1 MTVVAPKRDVSYR
14 TGEKMKR
21 MLINATQQEE
31 MRVALV
37 DGQHLY
43 DLDIENVATKQKKAN
58 IYKGKITRIEPSLE
72 ACFVDY
78 GSERHGFLPFKE
90 IAREYYK
97 NPGDH
102 SLPVKD
108 QLDEG
113 TELIVQVEREE
124 RGNKGAALTTYVSLA
139 GRYLVLMPNN
149 PKAGGVSR
157 RISGKQRAEIRDAM
171 AALVIPEEMG
181 IIVRTAGMG
190 RTAEE
195 LQWDLDYLIMLW
207 EAILDAGKKTAPLL
221 IFQES
226 NIIIRALRDYYRSD
240 IGEILIDDEEVF
252 KEAEVFINNI
262 MPQIGDK
269 IKLYEDQVPL
279 FTRFQVES
287 QIQTAYERNVRLPSG
302 GALVF
307 DHTEALVSIDINS
320 GRSTKGADIED
331 TALNTNLE
339 AAEEIARQLK
349 LRDLGGLV
357 VIDFIDMLESK
368 NQRKVENAL
377 HDALASDRARIQV
390 GQISRFGLLE
400 MSRQRLRPSLDETS
414 HIVCPRC
421 EGQGTIRDTKSL
433 ALGILRLIEEES
445 LKEKTSELVIQVPV
459 NVAVYLLNEKRA
471 DVEDIEGR
479 LNVRV
484 IIIPDTQLDTPHF
497 KITRYRVSDEVV
509 GEDSEAHLIKEE
521 VTLED
526 MRSEAVI
533 QSKQVME
540 KPAVS
545 GISPIAPPPKVE
557 IEEKKADI
565 LTKSQSLLSSIL
577 NYIKGFFAK
586 DEEKQDE
593 HKESSKKS
601 RDNKNQRNNK
611 NNGNRARSNN
621 NNRQRNQRH
630 NHPSRNTIETIERE
644 VDLGA
649 EFNQNVNAEDSARES
664 NNRGQQGN
672 RRNGQND
679 HNNDRRRNEQNGSGN
694 DQSRRQSKQE
704 NGNQANHQ
712 QDQKSQVRNNEG
724 KGRNDR
730 NEMRDQ
736 DRKSR
741 NQVVTPDHDAK
752 ENTAKDNDVKK
763 RDSAENNAQEKGAKQ
778 ENRSSSQNRSHRN
791 NKQNRSEKRDPDSV
805 INEKGEEV
813 IQVTVGDKVEERIIR
828 QGRPRIAKAEA
839 KEIVSEPASNKKETV
854 EPIHSAISDDAM
866 DIITKPEK
874 TVAATVAVIALEN
887 DSVQKMTISKGRNRR
902 VAKVIEADALESTD
916 AIDVSSDTHTNE
928 QSMTIPVAANVDTVV
943 VESSTSAATRE
954 SVSVVTETEQ
964 NVSSSSVESSVM
976 ASDSLSSAP
985 EVIELVDNKTEVI
998 VTNDLQDV
1006 VAESASV
1013 ETASTEDTMT
1023 SLESAHTADT
1033 NPSEAVTAAADT
1045 FEASDVA
1052 EMIVESD
1059 GVQNVVEAAREAEV
1073 LTTGDFEKEVE
1084 TVMKTEI
1091 ASEDSIAQETLVT
1104 EATISENA
1112 QDSANQEKSN
1122 DIDTSKAVETIKD
1135 DVAKAEK
1142 ATEETKEEVQDK
1154 RPSNNRGRK
1163 GGRTIKP
1170 GKPTRS
1176 KAKNRTKVI
1185 VSDDVLP
1192 NKKGNSE
1199 SKTAVD
1205 AGKSESTNQ
1214 ASADSDK
1221 TSS

>member
-1 MTVVAPKRDVSYR
+1 
-14 TGEKMKR
+14 MKR

-97 NPGDH
+97 NPSDH
-102 SLPVKD
+102 SLSVKD

-207 EAILDAGKKTAPLL
+207 EAILDAGKKPAPLL

-357 VIDFIDMLESK
+357 VIDFIDMLETK

-471 DVEDIEGR
+471 DVEDIEDR

-557 IEEKKADI
+557 VEEKKADI

-593 HKESSKKS
+593 RKESGKKA

-611 NNGNRARSNN
+611 NNGNRARNN

-649 EFNQNVNAEDSARES
+649 EFNQNVNAEDSTREG
-664 NNRGQQGN
+664 NHRGQQGN

-679 HNNDRRRNEQNGSGN
+679 RNNERNDRNNDRRRNEQNGSGN

-704 NGNQANHQ
+704 NGDQASNQ
-712 QDQKSQVRNNEG
+712 QDQKSQARNSEG
-724 KGRNDR
+724 KNR
-730 NEMRDQ
+730 NERNEARDQ

-741 NQVVTPDHDAK
+741 NHVAASDQVSQENAVKGNDSK
-752 ENTAKDNDVKK
+752 ENH
-763 RDSAENNAQEKGAKQ
+763 AQEKGVKQ
-778 ENRSSSQNRSHRN
+778 ENRSSSQNRSRRN
-791 NKQNRSEKRDPDSV
+791 NKQNRPEKRDPDSV

-828 QGRPRIAKAEA
+828 QGRPRIAKAASDEKIA
-839 KEIVSEPASNKKETV
+839 DNVNAASEQEPTVKADVKVNSSSLDNPSQAVLDEIA
-854 EPIHSAISDDAM
+854 DA
-866 DIITKPEK
+866 ITKPEK

-902 VAKVIEADALESTD
+902 APKVVEAVATEST
-916 AIDVSSDTHTNE
+916 NE
-928 QSMTIPVAANVDTVV
+928 AVANVVDNTMTDRVVANVDTVV
-943 VESSTSAATRE
+943 VANTA
-954 SVSVVTETEQ
+954 
-964 NVSSSSVESSVM
+964 SSVENQAVIAASSEADDVAGEATVESSAM
-976 ASDSLSSAP
+976 ESADRFSESEVTTLATDQSEVVVTKDVQTTTAASNSAVTTEVLSESTDIANHTNPAEVVPVTVSDSDDVVDKIEGS
-985 EVIELVDNKTEVI
+985 EVGDNVTVMPKESEEANGSESRGVEEDTVAKTEV
-998 VTNDLQDV
+998 V
-1006 VAESASV
+1006 
-1013 ETASTEDTMT
+1013 
-1023 SLESAHTADT
+1023 
-1033 NPSEAVTAAADT
+1033 
-1045 FEASDVA
+1045 SD
-1052 EMIVESD
+1052 
-1059 GVQNVVEAAREAEV
+1059 
-1073 LTTGDFEKEVE
+1073 
-1084 TVMKTEI
+1084 
-1091 ASEDSIAQETLVT
+1091 DSIAQETVVKETVST
-1104 EATISENA
+1104 ENVQEEIQKDLSVDT
-1112 QDSANQEKSN
+1112 NQGNEAPK
-1122 DIDTSKAVETIKD
+1122 E
-1135 DVAKAEK
+1135 VAI
-1142 ATEETKEEVQDK
+1142 KEEAQDK

-1192 NKKGNSE
+1192 HKKGNLE
-1199 SKTAVD
+1199 PNAV
-1205 AGKSESTNQ
+1205 AKAVKSEPVKQQ
-1214 ASADSDK
+1214 APVESDK

>member
-1 MTVVAPKRDVSYR
+1 
-14 TGEKMKR
+14 

-97 NPGDH
+97 DPNNQ
-102 SLPVKD
+102 SLAIKD
-108 QLDEG
+108 QLEEG

-124 RGNKGAALTTYVSLA
+124 RGNKGAALTTYISLA

-207 EAILDAGKKTAPLL
+207 EAILDAGKKSAPLL

-269 IKLYEDQVPL
+269 IKLYTDQVPL

-357 VIDFIDMLESK
+357 VIDFIDMLETK

-377 HDALASDRARIQV
+377 LDALASDRARIQV

-445 LKEKTSELVIQVPV
+445 LKEKTAELVVQVPV

-471 DVEDIEGR
+471 DVEDVEKR

-484 IIIPDTQLDTPHF
+484 IIIPDTHLATPHF
-497 KITRYRVSDEVV
+497 KMTRYRVNDETV
-509 GEDSEAHLIKEE
+509 GQESETHLVKEE
-521 VTLED
+521 VSLED

-533 QSKQVME
+533 QSKKMLE

-545 GISPIAPPPKVE
+545 GISPIAPPPKTE
-557 IEEKKADI
+557 RESKADI
-565 LTKSQSLLSSIL
+565 FAKSQSLLSTIL
-577 NYIKGFFAK
+577 NYIKSLFVK
-586 DEEKQDE
+586 DESEETPKADR
-593 HKESSKKS
+593 KESKKS
-601 RDNKNQRNNK
+601 QESKNQRNNRG
-611 NNGNRARSNN
+611 NNRGRNS
-621 NNRQRNQRH
+621 NRQRNQRH
-630 NHPSRNTIETIERE
+630 NHPSRNTIETVERDI
-644 VDLGA
+644 DLGA
-649 EFNQNVNAEDSARES
+649 EFTQNVEEASREKKVRS
-664 NNRGQQGN
+664 QNESSTQDN
-672 RRNGQND
+672 RRNNQNEHHKKSEMHND
-679 HNNDRRRNEQNGSGN
+679 HNDS
-694 DQSRRQSKQE
+694 SRQSAKQE
-704 NGNQANHQ
+704 RSENNVVSNG
-712 QDQKSQVRNNEG
+712 DT
-724 KGRNDR
+724 
-730 NEMRDQ
+730 Q
-736 DRKSR
+736 DRKSQQEASKETVKET
-741 NQVVTPDHDAK
+741 QVVK
-752 ENTAKDNDVKK
+752 ENGEQGRKSHIQSQEEKSSKSEVKE
-763 RDSAENNAQEKGAKQ
+763 RATGTSGSRSRRNHKQ
-778 ENRSSSQNRSHRN
+778 ERR
-791 NKQNRSEKRDPDSV
+791 EKRDPNGSF
-805 INEKGEEV
+805 NEKGEE
-813 IQVTVGDKVEERIIR
+813 IIKVTVGDNVVERVIR
-828 QGRPRIAKAEA
+828 QGRPRIPKGQMP
-839 KEIVSEPASNKKETV
+839 EINSVDQKIQKQPENRSVQPFDE
-854 EPIHSAISDDAM
+854 IDDH
-866 DIITKPEK
+866 ITKPEK
-874 TVAATVAVIALEN
+874 IIAATVAVVALEN
-887 DSVQKMTISKGRNRR
+887 DSVQKVTISKGRKRR
-902 VAKVIEADALESTD
+902 SPKVVETDITADSSAVTEE
-916 AIDVSSDTHTNE
+916 IDVPKLDHSKVDHSAVSNDISSSNKKSLISEGVRSNTQMSQTSKETQVTMPEAEMNASDKMPIVEISKVQVDDQKALDNSESASKREVNEAKESLIMPAIEREPRALASKKDRQNLIDSETRSEKTVDREGIEVVTASTTKVDSMNVAEVLPKNIASQSMKASAISSDL
-928 QSMTIPVAANVDTVV
+928 
-943 VESSTSAATRE
+943 SSDLSSGTPSE
-954 SVSVVTETEQ
+954 IDSSNIKEKMLEEKSSKVSVVTMENSDNAEKVMDIES
-964 NVSSSSVESSVM
+964 NIDSVSSTQEVTDSSMPVKDINATGNQRDESVG
-976 ASDSLSSAP
+976 
-985 EVIELVDNKTEVI
+985 
-998 VTNDLQDV
+998 DV
-1006 VAESASV
+1006 KKSGR
-1013 ETASTEDTMT
+1013 T
-1023 SLESAHTADT
+1023 
-1033 NPSEAVTAAADT
+1033 
-1045 FEASDVA
+1045 
-1052 EMIVESD
+1052 I
-1059 GVQNVVEAAREAEV
+1059 QNR
-1073 LTTGDFEKEVE
+1073 
-1084 TVMKTEI
+1084 
-1091 ASEDSIAQETLVT
+1091 
-1104 EATISENA
+1104 
-1112 QDSANQEKSN
+1112 
-1122 DIDTSKAVETIKD
+1122 
-1135 DVAKAEK
+1135 
-1142 ATEETKEEVQDK
+1142 
-1154 RPSNNRGRK
+1154 RGK
-1163 GGRTIKP
+1163 GRRTIKP
-1170 GKPTRS
+1170 VKPTRS
-1176 KAKNRTKVI
+1176 KAKNRTKVV
-1185 VSDDVLP
+1185 VSDTTVMSQETSQMT
-1192 NKKGNSE
+1192 KKS
-1199 SKTAVD
+1199 SKSQEKTQSVE
-1205 AGKSESTNQ
+1205 KS
-1214 ASADSDK
+1214 D
-1221 TSS
+1221 

>member
-1 MTVVAPKRDVSYR
+1 MSCCEVAGGLNREMLCR
-14 TGEKMKR
+14 IGEKMKR

-97 NPGDH
+97 NPSDH

-108 QLDEG
+108 QLEEG

-207 EAILDAGKKTAPLL
+207 EAILDAGKKPAPLL

-471 DVEDIEGR
+471 DVEDIEDR

-484 IIIPDTQLDTPHF
+484 IIIPDAHLDTPHF
-497 KITRYRVSDEVV
+497 KITRYRVNDEVV
-509 GEDSEAHLIKEE
+509 GEDSETHLIKEE

-533 QSKQVME
+533 QSKQLME

-545 GISPIAPPPKVE
+545 GISPIAPPPK
-557 IEEKKADI
+557 IAEEETKADI
-565 LTKSQSLLSSIL
+565 IAKSQSLLTTIL
-577 NYIKGFFAK
+577 SYIKGFFTK
-586 DEEKQDE
+586 EDEPETAS
-593 HKESSKKS
+593 KEGS
-601 RDNKNQRNNK
+601 RKPRESKNQRNNK
-611 NNGNRARSNN
+611 NSHRNRASNS
-621 NNRQRNQRH
+621 NRQRNQRH

-649 EFNQNVNAEDSARES
+649 EFNQNIAAEESVRE
-664 NNRGQQGN
+664 NNTRPQNNGQQNN
-672 RRNGQND
+672 RRNGQQDRQNERND
-679 HNNDRRRNEQNGSGN
+679 RNNDRNRRNEQNGSGN

-704 NGNQANHQ
+704 NGDQANNQ
-712 QDQKSQVRNNEG
+712 QDQKSQARNNEG
-724 KGRNDR
+724 KGRNNR
-730 NEMRDQ
+730 NEARDQ
-736 DRKSR
+736 EHKSS
-741 NQVVTPDHDAK
+741 NQSVTPDHDG
-752 ENTAKDNDVKK
+752 KDNTVKDTVTK
-763 RDSAENNAQEKGAKQ
+763 KNDSAENNAQERGAKQ
-778 ENRSSSQNRSHRN
+778 ENRSTSQNRSRRN
-791 NKQNRSEKRDPDSV
+791 NRQDRREKRDPDSI
-805 INEKGEEV
+805 INDKGEEV
-813 IQVTVGDKVEERIIR
+813 IQVTVGDKVEERVIR
-828 QGRPRIAKAEA
+828 QGRPRIAKASNDANVENRV
-839 KEIVSEPASNKKETV
+839 VSSDSADSTISQSSKAEVA
-854 EPIHSAISDDAM
+854 SAITA
-866 DIITKPEK
+866 PEK
-874 TVAATVAVIALEN
+874 MVAATVAVVALEN
-887 DSVQKMTISKGRNRR
+887 EAVQKVTISKGRNRR
-902 VAKVIEADALESTD
+902 APKMIEAVATDSAERSNKDSDNNVALNTAQEAVGDTVAATVVTAVEASNYTEPAIEIAESDVVKTTEISALENASKTTISETPISETSIPETANDASSTD
-916 AIDVSSDTHTNE
+916 A
-928 QSMTIPVAANVDTVV
+928 PL
-943 VESSTSAATRE
+943 ESSASPE
-954 SVSVVTETEQ
+954 VSHANSIADSTEIVTEVATSEATQ
-964 NVSSSSVESSVM
+964 SRSDHLASVMSSSNDSAESSEVGNK
-976 ASDSLSSAP
+976 ATVTEGDIADKAVKSQELESSADLVADMP
-985 EVIELVDNKTEVI
+985 EIATVE
-998 VTNDLQDV
+998 
-1006 VAESASV
+1006 
-1013 ETASTEDTMT
+1013 ETASAKGTIVE
-1023 SLESAHTADT
+1023 
-1033 NPSEAVTAAADT
+1033 P
-1045 FEASDVA
+1045 VA
-1052 EMIVESD
+1052 EAEAQKPIAEEST
-1059 GVQNVVEAAREAEV
+1059 VVE
-1073 LTTGDFEKEVE
+1073 EKVE
-1084 TVMKTEI
+1084 E
-1091 ASEDSIAQETLVT
+1091 
-1104 EATISENA
+1104 
-1112 QDSANQEKSN
+1112 
-1122 DIDTSKAVETIKD
+1122 SKE
-1135 DVAKAEK
+1135 
-1142 ATEETKEEVQDK
+1142 K
-1154 RPSNNRGRK
+1154 RPTNHRGRK
-1163 GGRTIKP
+1163 GNRTIKP

-1185 VSDDVLP
+1185 VSDEVLA
-1192 NKKGNSE
+1192 NQKS
-1199 SKTAVD
+1199 D
-1205 AGKSESTNQ
+1205 AKRVT
-1214 ASADSDK
+1214 ASATDSQPAMTEPDK
-1221 TSS
+1221 PSS

>member
-1 MTVVAPKRDVSYR
+1 
-14 TGEKMKR
+14 MKR

-102 SLPVKD
+102 SLSVKD
-108 QLDEG
+108 QLEEG

-171 AALVIPEEMG
+171 SALAIPEEMG

-207 EAILDAGKKTAPLL
+207 EAILDAGKKPAPLL

-252 KEAEVFINNI
+252 KEAEIFINNI

-368 NQRKVENAL
+368 NQRKVESAL

-471 DVEDIEGR
+471 DVEDIEAR

-484 IIIPDTQLDTPHF
+484 IIIPDTHLDTPHF
-497 KITRYRVSDEVV
+497 KITRYRVSDEIV
-509 GEDSEAHLIKEE
+509 GEDSETHLIKEE

-533 QSKQVME
+533 QSKKVME
-540 KPAVS
+540 KPVVS
-545 GISPIAPPPKVE
+545 GISPIAPPPKVV
-557 IEEKKADI
+557 IAEKKADI
-565 LTKSQSLLSSIL
+565 LAKSQTLLNSIL
-577 NYIKGFFAK
+577 SYIKGFFAK
-586 DEEKQDE
+586 DEAQTES
-593 HKESSKKS
+593 KENNKKP

-611 NNGNRARSNN
+611 NGNRARGNN
-621 NNRQRNQRH
+621 SNRQRNQRH

-649 EFNQNVNAEDSARES
+649 EFNQNANAEESTRES
-664 NNRGQQGN
+664 NNQGQKGN

-679 HNNDRRRNEQNGSGN
+679 RSNDRNNERSDRNNDRRRNEQNGSGN

-704 NGNQANHQ
+704 NDNQVNRQ

-730 NEMRDQ
+730 NEARDN

-741 NQVVTPDHDAK
+741 NQAVTPDHDTK
-752 ENTAKDNDVKK
+752 ENTAKDNDAKK
-763 RDSAENNAQEKGAKQ
+763 RDSVENNAQEKGAKQ
-778 ENRSSSQNRSHRN
+778 ESRSSSQNRSRRS
-791 NKQNRSEKRDPDSV
+791 NKQSRPEKRDPDSV

-813 IQVTVGDKVEERIIR
+813 IQVTVGDKVEERVIR
-828 QGRPRIAKAEA
+828 QGRPRIAKEQV
-839 KEIVSEPASNKKETV
+839 KEIVSEPVSNEKKAV
-854 EPIHSAISDDAM
+854 ESIRPVISDDAM

-874 TVAATVAVIALEN
+874 TIAATVAVIALEN

-902 VAKVIEADALESTD
+902 AIKMIEADALESTD
-916 AIDVSSDTHTNE
+916 AIEASSETHSAEN
-928 QSMTIPVAANVDTVV
+928 SMTTPVAANVDTVI
-943 VESSTSAATRE
+943 VESTTSVANQEA
-954 SVSVVTETEQ
+954 VSVATEAKQ
-964 NVSSSSVESSVM
+964 DVSMPSVESSVM
-976 ASDSLSSAP
+976 ESDSFSSAL
-985 EVIELVDNKTEVI
+985 EVTELADNKAEAVI
-998 VTNDLQDV
+998 TTDVQDTAAVVVT
-1006 VAESASV
+1006 STSV
-1013 ETASTEDTMT
+1013 EST
-1023 SLESAHTADT
+1023 HTADT
-1033 NPSEAVTAAADT
+1033 NHSEEVTVPADT
-1045 FEASDVA
+1045 LETNNVA
-1052 EMIVESD
+1052 EKVVESD
-1059 GVQNVVEAAREAEV
+1059 VVQNVAMEPKEAEV
-1073 LTTGDFEKEVE
+1073 INSSDSLTTEITAKAAEV
-1084 TVMKTEI
+1084 
-1091 ASEDSIAQETLVT
+1091 SEDSVVQEAIATAAVVV
-1104 EATISENA
+1104 ENA

-1122 DIDTSKAVETIKD
+1122 DTDTSKAVETIKEE
-1135 DVAKAEK
+1135 VAKEEK
-1142 ATEETKEEVQDK
+1142 TTEETKEEVQDK

-1199 SKTAVD
+1199 PKAAVE
-1205 AGKSESTNQ
+1205 AGKSESTSQ
-1214 ASADSDK
+1214 ASTDSDK

>member
-1 MTVVAPKRDVSYR
+1 
-14 TGEKMKR
+14 MKR

-97 NPGDH
+97 NPSDH
-102 SLPVKD
+102 SLSVKD

-207 EAILDAGKKTAPLL
+207 EAILDAGKKPAPLL

-471 DVEDIEGR
+471 DVEDIEDR

-484 IIIPDTQLDTPHF
+484 IIIPDTHLDTPHF

-557 IEEKKADI
+557 VEEKKADI

-593 HKESSKKS
+593 RKESGKKA
-601 RDNKNQRNNK
+601 RDHKNQRNNK
-611 NNGNRARSNN
+611 NNGNRARNN

-664 NNRGQQGN
+664 NNRGQQSN

-679 HNNDRRRNEQNGSGN
+679 RNNDRNNERNDRNNDRRRNEQNGSGN

-704 NGNQANHQ
+704 NGDQANHQ
-712 QDQKSQVRNNEG
+712 QDQKSQARNNEG

-730 NEMRDQ
+730 NEGKDQ

-741 NQVVTPDHDAK
+741 NQSVTPDHDAK
-752 ENTAKDNDVKK
+752 ENTAKDNDAKK

-778 ENRSSSQNRSHRN
+778 ENRASSQNRSRRN
-791 NKQNRSEKRDPDSV
+791 NKQNRPEKRDPDSV
-805 INEKGEEV
+805 INEKGEEI

-839 KEIVSEPASNKKETV
+839 KEIVNEPVSNEKETV
-854 EPIHSAISDDAM
+854 EPTHSVISDDAM

-902 VAKVIEADALESTD
+902 AAKVIEAEALESTD
-916 AIDVSSDTHTNE
+916 AIDASSDAHTTE
-928 QSMTIPVAANVDTVV
+928 HSMTTPVAANVDTVV
-943 VESSTSAATRE
+943 VESTTSAATQE
-954 SVSVVTETEQ
+954 AVSVVTETKQ
-964 NVSSSSVESSVM
+964 DVSTSPVESSVM
-976 ASDSLSSAP
+976 TSDSLSSAP
-985 EVIELVDNKTEVI
+985 EVIELADNKTEAI

-1006 VAESASV
+1006 ALESASV
-1013 ETASTEDTMT
+1013 ETAPAEDTVT
-1023 SLESAHTADT
+1023 SSESTHIADT
-1033 NPSEAVTAAADT
+1033 NHSEEVTAAVDT
-1045 FEASDVA
+1045 LEASDVA
-1052 EMIVESD
+1052 ETIVESD
-1059 GVQNVVEAAREAEV
+1059 GAQNVVEMPKEAEV
-1073 LTTGDFEKEVE
+1073 LISGDSEKEVE
-1084 TVMKTEI
+1084 TVVTAE
-1091 ASEDSIAQETLVT
+1091 ATSEDSIAQEALVT
-1104 EATISENA
+1104 EVAISENA
-1112 QDSANQEKSN
+1112 QESTNQGKSN
-1122 DIDTSKAVETIKD
+1122 DIDAPKAVEAIKEEA
-1135 DVAKAEK
+1135 AK
-1142 ATEETKEEVQDK
+1142 EEEAKEEIKEEVQDK

-1192 NKKGNSE
+1192 NKKGNAE
-1199 SKTAVD
+1199 PKAVVEV
-1205 AGKSESTNQ
+1205 GKSESTNQ
-1214 ASADSDK
+1214 ASTDSDK
-1221 TSS
+1221 ASS